1 MASSAAQTSA
11 CSDVEDLELP
21 SVPQCS
27 AYMVVLK
34 HLQKQFRIPDYCLDL
49 IGALLLLFKRDSW
62 RVVQAGGQ
70 LFQFRKFPDGW
81 SFRRTSWKISGWHVA
96 YAPVG
101 SELVSGEVLNEEVGN
116 IDEPF
121 TVIENHLSL
130 EVHPDSDSSSEGD
143 SRGSSSGDYDSAAEF
158 IRFPGGRLIR
168 RRVGEGVGVQMIPME
183 EGGEEEQPV
192 EVDEE
197 VELSVRNLMDTFD
210 SVAER

>member
-62 RVVQAGGQ
+62 RVVQVGGQ

-116 IDEPF
+116 LM
-121 TVIENHLSL
+121 NLS
-130 EVHPDSDSSSEGD
+130 
-143 SRGSSSGDYDSAAEF
+143 
-158 IRFPGGRLIR
+158 
-168 RRVGEGVGVQMIPME
+168 Q
-183 EGGEEEQPV
+183 
-192 EVDEE
+192 
-197 VELSVRNLMDTFD
+197 
-210 SVAER
+210 